1 MDKLRSWLVALIAV
15 VMLIGF
21 VWRINLPD
29 YYSLELHFQQVNF
42 LTADAV
48 IQTRGV
54 AIGRVENVRLT
65 DSLVKVKVNISNS
78 VNIPRGSRFIIK
90 PKGFAG
96 KSMIEV
102 HFVKPDID
110 KDYFHPEEIVR
121 GITENSPFDPIEL
134 ERYIFKGFQGVF
146 GRDDSLL
153 HQLKKMNKQLELLRK

>member
-48 IQTRGV
+48 VQTRGV
-54 AIGRVENVRLT
+54 AIGRVETVQLT
-65 DSLVKVKVNISNS
+65 DSLVQVKVNINNN

-90 PKGFAG
+90 PKGLVG

-102 HFVKPDID
+102 SFVKPDID
-110 KDYFHPEEIVR
+110 KDYIHPNEVVT
-121 GITENSPFDPIEL
+121 GIAKNNPFDPVEL
-134 ERYIFKGFQGVF
+134 ERYILKGFEGVF

-153 HQLKKMNKQLELLRK
+153 HQLKKMNKQLEQLRK